1 LALADISLR
10 LVELPIRT
18 GLIDY
23 WFKGMKYRTKRV
35 QLRQKFGVAL
45 IVLSTVGITATS
57 AISAIAEGD
66 RQLNQLKQQLEQP
79 PATTPAVAGDLWVT
93 GDSVILGIRFELD
106 ARENIGLINA
116 RVGRQAPELLEVIKN
131 DKANMVGSTIILN
144 LGNNNKL
151 TEDQVAAIFAE
162 IAEQPRIIVVN
173 TAVPRGWRD
182 ENNALIAKYAA
193 QYGARLIDWA
203 TLSSGRPE
211 YFGPDG
217 VHLVPAGVRAYV
229 DAITAEL
236 SIATEVTNGQ

>member
-1 LALADISLR
+1 
-10 LVELPIRT
+10 
-18 GLIDY
+18 
-23 WFKGMKYRTKRV
+23 MKYRTKRV
-35 QLRQKFGVAL
+35 QVRQKLGVVL
-45 IVLSTVGITATS
+45 IVLSTVGITTTS

-106 ARENIGLINA
+106 SRENIGLINA

-151 TEDQVAAIFAE
+151 SEDQVAAIFAE
-162 IAEQPRIIVVN
+162 IAEQPRIIVIN

-203 TLSSGRPE
+203 SISDGHPE

-236 SIATEVTNGQ
+236 SIETEVTSGQ